1 MTIATVI
8 KIDESLGVVM
18 GWAVVCRQFINGEW
32 VDYFDQNIDRAGP
45 LRGQRVP
52 ENVPEPT
59 MMRAA
64 LDFALS
70 GAPGNVMHA
79 GLDRGTFPFIWPLTQ
94 EVADAF
100 GIRTTKTG
108 LLVGYKPPADVLAKF
123 KSGEL
128 RGFSIEGTHEGSME
142 IGS

>member
-1 MTIATVI
+1 MTVATVC
-8 KIDESLGVVM
+8 KIDESLGIVM
-18 GWAVVCRQFINGEW
+18 GWAICCTENGQP
-32 VDYFDQNIDRAGP
+32 YFDLNVDREGP
-45 LRGQRVP
+45 LRGQPVP
-52 ENVPEPT
+52 ENVPEPV
-59 MMRAA
+59 MMKAA

-79 GLDRGTFPFIWPLTQ
+79 GLDRGTFPFI
-94 EVADAF
+94 
-100 GIRTTKTG
+100 RTTKTG
-108 LLVGYKPPADVLAKF
+108 LLVGYRPPADVLAKF

>member
-8 KIDESLGVVM
+8 KIDEGLGVVM
-18 GWAVVCRQFINGEW
+18 GWAICCTENGAP
-32 VDYFDQNIDRAGP
+32 YFDLNVDREGP
-45 LRGQRVP
+45 LRGQPVP
-52 ENVPEPT
+52 ENVPETT

-79 GLDRGTFPFIWPLTQ
+79 GPDRGTFPFIWPLTQ

-100 GIRTTKTG
+100 GLRTTRTG
-108 LLVGYKPPADVLAKF
+108 LLVGYKPPPDVLAKF